1 MSDIFEKR
9 LKNLN
14 KNQKKAVET
23 IDGPVLVI
31 AGPGSGKTE
40 ILGLRVAEI
49 LRKSQVLP
57 SQILCLTFTDSASLN
72 MRDRLSQ
79 IIGDEAYRVSIHTFH
94 NFCVNIINR
103 YPEYFYKGIP
113 FSVADTIT
121 KSEILQSILEKLDR
135 DHPFR
140 TTMSDGKYVYLSG
153 IAKAIE
159 ALKRA
164 GLLPDDFRKILE
176 ENKKDLEKLSGV
188 INKIFGGGRMSK
200 KTLELAIGIKKEL
213 IKEISNIKNEFVI
226 DSVLFPHLKKVILSS
241 LIVAIKKSETEE
253 STKPLTAWKDEY
265 LKADEEGLPVLR
277 ESIYQDKMLALVEVY
292 NEYRKTMHDS
302 ALYDFDDMIL
312 DTIEALKKHT
322 GLLTELQEQFQY
334 ILIDEFQDTNQAQ
347 MSIVKM
353 IADAP
358 VNEGRPNV
366 MVVGDDDQAVY
377 RFQGAEVS
385 NIINFKKM
393 YRDVSM
399 VTMTDNYRS
408 TQDILDVASHVIKKG
423 TERLEN
429 IYPEL
434 EKNLTAENNDYKTG
448 LKKGNIHHFQLPSSS
463 HECHY
468 ISREIKRLIDLGTK
482 PSDIA
487 VIGRKHEFL
496 ENLVPFMKGAEVPI
510 KYDREQNVLEE
521 PHIKEL
527 IIMSRYV
534 YSLINQDGII
544 DESLLPQILSFGF
557 WEIPR
562 IDLFR
567 LSADAR
573 VKRYDDGFKFLNLSL
588 ESESQ
593 KIKYV
598 ANFLVEVSQMAMNE
612 PVERI
617 LDVLVGAHIPLVP
630 DNENEDESN
639 MKELNK
645 NSKNNSENVE
655 FVSPFKQYYFNNK
668 KRTHQTAE
676 YLTFLSG
683 LRIFI
688 RSLKDF
694 RHGED
699 LTVKDLIEFVDIH
712 EKNNLQLNDSS
723 PFSNALEAVR
733 LLTAHK
739 SKGLEFDTV
748 FVMSCQNEVWAGR
761 GRGNNLPMPKNLPIY
776 PAGDNEDDK
785 LRLFYVALTR
795 AKRDLYITSYLQTD
809 MGKESNLLS
818 YLLINEE
825 DGESI
830 VARHLKPNLPDP
842 NDYAD
847 INSPS
852 HSEVLTSSWTNY
864 FTAPYL
870 NEEEALLKSLLDNYK
885 LSVTHLRNFTNV
897 ERGGPQ
903 LFIEQNL
910 LRFPQ
915 SKNASSAFGTAV
927 HYALEQYVLKLKSE
941 NKRPENQF
949 AYDCFVKALKKEHLP
964 RKDYTELVKKGTEC
978 LDTFLEKNAEDYSNK
993 DLTEV
998 NFADQN
1004 VIVEGAHLTGKI
1016 DRIVQIGGDKV
1027 IVHDYKTGDPLTSWD
1042 DKDGYKKNKIYDY
1055 KKQLVFY
1062 KILIE
1067 NSRNYRHLKMT
1078 HGVIDFIEA
1087 KNGKVISLTFDMNDP
1102 EVLELEERVKKLAV
1116 TVYKNIMNL
1125 DFPDIKEFSQDLK
1138 GTIAFED
1145 FLLENK

>member
-1 MSDIFEKR
+1 MSDIFETR

-14 KNQKKAVET
+14 KNQKKAVTT

-40 ILGLRVAEI
+40 ILSLRVAEI
-49 LRKSQVLP
+49 LKQTQVLP

-72 MRDRLSQ
+72 MRDRLSS

-140 TTMSDGKYVYLSG
+140 VTMSDGKYVFLSG
-153 IAKAIE
+153 IAKGIE

-164 GLLPDDFRKILE
+164 GLLPQDFRKILE
-176 ENKKDLEKLSGV
+176 ENKKDLEGLTPIIS
-188 INKIFGGGRMSK
+188 KIFGGGRMSK
-200 KTLELAIGIKKEL
+200 KTLELASGVKKEL
-213 IKEISNIKNEFVI
+213 EVKDNNGI
-226 DSVLFPHLKKVILSS
+226 FPPFKKVICES
-241 LIVAIKKSETEE
+241 LLRAIEQAETDD

-265 LKADEEGLPVLR
+265 LKADEEGIQVLR
-277 ESIYQDKMLALVEVY
+277 ESIYQDKMFSLVDVY
-292 NEYRKTMHDS
+292 EEYRKTMHNE

-312 DTIEALKKHT
+312 DVIEALKKHK
-322 GLLTELQEQFQY
+322 GLLTELQEQYQY

-353 IADAP
+353 IASAE
-358 VNEGRPNV
+358 VNEDKPNV

-385 NIINFKKM
+385 NILNFRKM
-393 YRDVSM
+393 YKDVTM

-434 EKNLTAENNDYKTG
+434 EKNLTSQNKD
-448 LKKGNIHHFQLPSSS
+448 LKKGNIHHIQLPSSS

-496 ENLVPFMKGAEVPI
+496 ENLVPFMKGAGVPV

-527 IIMSRYV
+527 IVMSRYI
-534 YSLINQDGII
+534 YSLVNEDGII

-562 IDLFR
+562 IDLFK

-573 VKRYDDGFKFLNLSL
+573 VKRYDDGFKFLNLALDSKN
-588 ESESQ
+588 Q
-593 KIKYV
+593 KIKNA

-612 PVERI
+612 PIERI
-617 LDVLVGAHIPLVP
+617 LDVLVGAHIPLIP
-630 DNENEDESN
+630 ENEEDDFDSG
-639 MKELNK
+639 
-645 NSKNNSENVE
+645 NVKDLD
-655 FVSPFKQYYFNNK
+655 FVSPFKQYYFNNQ

-699 LTVKDLIEFVDIH
+699 LKIKDLVEFVDIH

-739 SKGLEFDTV
+739 AKGLEFETV
-748 FVMSCQNEVWAGR
+748 FVMSCQNEVWAGK

-776 PAGDNEDDK
+776 PAGDNDDDK

-795 AKRDLYITSYLQTD
+795 AKRNLYITSYLQTD
-809 MGKESNLLS
+809 TGKESNILS
-818 YLLINEE
+818 YLLVNNE
-825 DGESI
+825 DV
-830 VARHLKPNLPDP
+830 VAKHLTPNLPDP

-852 HSEVLTSSWTNY
+852 LSEVLTSSWTNY
-864 FTAPYL
+864 FTAPFL

-885 LSVTHLRNFTNV
+885 LSVTHLRNFTNI
-897 ERGGPQ
+897 EKGGPQ

-941 NKRPENQF
+941 NKKPSDEF
-949 AYDCFVKALKKEHLP
+949 TYDCFIKSLKREHLP
-964 RKDYTELVKKGTEC
+964 RKDFKELSKKGEEC
-978 LDTFLEKNAEDYSNK
+978 LKLFLDSNTNEFSVK

-1004 VIVEGAHLTGKI
+1004 VIVDGAHLTGKI
-1016 DRIVQIGGDKV
+1016 DRIVMLGSDKV
-1027 IVHDYKTGDPLTSWD
+1027 AVHDYKTGKALSSWD
-1042 DKDGYKKNKIYDY
+1042 DKDAYNKSKIYDY

-1067 NSRNYRHLKMT
+1067 NSRNYRHLKMVQ
-1078 HGVIDFIEA
+1078 GVIDFIEP
-1087 KNGKVISLTFDMNDP
+1087 KNGKNISLAIDMNDP
-1102 EVLELEERVKKLAV
+1102 EIKDLEERVKKLAT
-1116 TVYKNIMNL
+1116 TVYKKIMNL
-1125 DFPDIKEFSQDLK
+1125 DFPEIKEFSQDLK
-1138 GTIAFED
+1138 GVVAFEEK
-1145 FLLENK
+1145 LLESK